1 MPTKKVVPRWGSPS
15 GYERERSFT
24 DEQIEKLAV
33 LTVADRGPP
42 QEAAAIIERLKGPLQ
57 EAAAAYGRFRYT
69 LDAEPSPAEQRASL
83 EYALVSS
90 DALYIA
96 LRSLTETDRRSL
108 REQYAGGQFDDPEHM
123 PRHCEWLN
131 MICGKAPLRLV
142 EDMSCIDLAVRSAEV
157 AAKLKADIAAVA
169 RLRENLGAAL
179 KLTKVK
185 SGRPKDRADLFAEKK
200 FGEIYDDFATV
211 RSRPSH
217 SRRRFIQ
224 VAIGML
230 KKELPAQDG

>member
-108 REQYAGGQFDDPEHM
+108 REQYAGGDWW
-123 PRHCEWLN
+123 RTC
-131 MICGKAPLRLV
+131 
-142 EDMSCIDLAVRSAEV
+142 LA
-157 AAKLKADIAAVA
+157 LTWQ
-169 RLRENLGAAL
+169 LGAP
-179 KLTKVK
+179 
-185 SGRPKDRADLFAEKK
+185 R
-200 FGEIYDDFATV
+200 
-211 RSRPSH
+211 
-217 SRRRFIQ
+217 
-224 VAIGML
+224 
-230 KKELPAQDG
+230 